1 MLQTA
6 GISYMQLNK
15 PQLAQLRSIATT
27 TNTNR
32 SAAYAQNILCFG
44 YGECDWEQTEPQ
56 ARLKSSYPKRT
67 YDFKTIPFIATR
79 ATHGNVSINPNPTSG
94 KISVLISGRDNYEQ
108 LQFRIKNM
116 RGQAVFKKPITS
128 ANSQYNLEMLGKGV
142 FVYEIIHKRE
152 RIAVGKLVI
161 Q

>member
-1 MLQTA
+1 MLK
-6 GISYMQLNK
+6 NK
-15 PQLAQLRSIATT
+15 L
-27 TNTNR
+27 
-32 SAAYAQNILCFG
+32 SAAYAQNILCFA

-56 ARLKSSYPKRT
+56 ARLKSSHPKRT
-67 YDFKTIPFIATR
+67 YDFKTIPFVAVR
-79 ATHGNVSINPNPTSG
+79 ATDGNVSINPNPTSG

-116 RGQAVFKKPITS
+116 SGQAVFKQAITS
-128 ANSQYNLEMLGKGV
+128 ANSHFNIEMLGQGV
-142 FVYEIIHKRE
+142 FIYEVMTNDE

>member
-6 GISYMQLNK
+6 VSYMQLNK
-15 PQLAQLRSIATT
+15 PQLAQLRTIATT

-32 SAAYAQNILCFG
+32 SATYAQNILCFG

-56 ARLKSSYPKRT
+56 ARLKSSYPKRS
-67 YDFKTIPFIATR
+67 YDFKNIPSIAVNNQSTNATI
-79 ATHGNVSINPNPTSG
+79 SPNPTTGSVT
-94 KISVLISGRDNYEQ
+94 VLISGLEKNART
-108 LQFRIKNM
+108 QFNLKNM
-116 RGQAVFKKPITS
+116 SGQLVMEKQLSTAKT
-128 ANSQYNLEMLGKGV
+128 QLNLERLNKGIYLYDIV
-142 FVYEIIHKRE
+142 SNGT

>member
-6 GISYMQLNK
+6 VSYMQLNK
-15 PQLAQLRSIATT
+15 PQLAQLRTIATT

-32 SAAYAQNILCFG
+32 SATYAQNILCFA

-56 ARLKSSYPKRT
+56 ARLKSSYPKRM
-67 YDFKTIPFIATR
+67 YDFSHIPSIITNEMAQ
-79 ATHGNVSINPNPTSG
+79 NVTINPNPTIG
-94 KISVLISGRDNYEQ
+94 KISVLVSGRDNYEQ

-116 RGQAVFKKPITS
+116 SGQAVFKQAITS

-142 FVYEIIHKRE
+142 FVYEIIHKGE
-152 RIAVGKLVI
+152 RIAVDRKSVV
-161 Q
+161 